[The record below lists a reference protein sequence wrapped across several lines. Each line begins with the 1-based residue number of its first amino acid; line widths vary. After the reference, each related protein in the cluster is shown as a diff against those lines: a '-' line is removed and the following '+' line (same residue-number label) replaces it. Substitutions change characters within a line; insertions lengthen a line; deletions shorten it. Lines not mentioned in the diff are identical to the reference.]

1 MAQIEETIHFN
12 IHVDMPFHAVK
23 YLCECDVHMTEY
35 NFYCKYL
42 FVSVLSFVQILA
54 TLFEEKLLY
63 KSALFDKKYLDLSF
77 PSFGFPCEVSRTVF
91 GMNNCRV
98 HAAIIITRKILQI
111 DP

>member
-54 TLFEEKLLY
+54 TLFEENFCIKAHFLTRNTLTCHFQVLGFHV
-63 KSALFDKKYLDLSF
+63 KSVGLCS
-77 PSFGFPCEVSRTVF
+77 E
-91 GMNNCRV
+91 
-98 HAAIIITRKILQI
+98 
-111 DP
+111 